1 MQKRTKN
8 EEEEEEE
15 DNINM
20 FPKVEAIL
28 DRKTTHFFI

>member
-8 EEEEEEE
+8 EEEEEE